1 MKLEGKTAFVTGGG
15 RGIGRGI
22 ALALAREGADVA
34 IADINPGDAETVV
47 GAIREAGRRAVAVTV
62 DVTRANEVAAM
73 VQATVTA
80 FGKLDIAV
88 NGAGVIGVGQIETLA
103 EAEWDRIMAVNAT
116 GVFLC
121 CQAAIPALKRAGGG
135 AIVNIASIAGK
146 RGSANVAAYCASK
159 FAVVGLTSALAKELA
174 RDRITVNAIC
184 PGIVRTYMW
193 DVLSEARRGAG
204 ETAEQAFERIVQ
216 AMIPQGR
223 PQTPEDMGAL
233 AVYLATAPNLTGQAI
248 SLDGGIT

>member
-1 MKLEGKTAFVTGGG
+1 MKLQGKASFVTGGG

-34 IADINPGDAETVV
+34 VADINSGDAEAVAAAV
-47 GAIREAGRRAVAVTV
+47 REFGRNAIAVTV
-62 DVTRANEVAAM
+62 DVTRAADVAAM
-73 VQATVTA
+73 VQATVKA

-88 NGAGVIGVGQIETLA
+88 NCAGVVGVGPVETLA
-103 EAEWDRIMAVNAT
+103 EAEWDRVMGVNAK
-116 GVFLC
+116 GVFFC
-121 CQAAIPALKRAGGG
+121 CKAAIPALKRAGGG
-135 AIVNIASIAGK
+135 AIINVASIAGK
-146 RGSANVAAYCASK
+146 RGSANLAHYCASK
-159 FAVVGLTSALAKELA
+159 FAVIGLTSSLAKELA
-174 RDRITVNAIC
+174 KDRITVNAIC

-193 DVLSEARRGAG
+193 DVLSEARREAG
-204 ETAEQAFERIVQ
+204 ESAGQAWERVVQ

-223 PQTPEDMGAL
+223 PQTPEDMGGL